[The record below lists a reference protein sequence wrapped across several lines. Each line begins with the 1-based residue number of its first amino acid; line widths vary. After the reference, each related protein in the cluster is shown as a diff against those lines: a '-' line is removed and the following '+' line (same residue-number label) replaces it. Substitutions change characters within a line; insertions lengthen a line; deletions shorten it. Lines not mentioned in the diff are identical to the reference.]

1 MPIRLSRREFVTKA
15 TIGALSIPFLLEGLK
30 SSLLAQTTAKPL
42 IWLTGQSSSASSMH
56 RFIVP
61 ELKQFLGS
69 HFTNHIATSQIDED
83 ANINGHILIV
93 EGEFSAEPEHPHYQ
107 ILKEL
112 SAKARAV
119 ILIGNEAS
127 YSSQHPEG
135 YLNIEREFLYPGEL
149 PFIRIPGEPAQYT
162 HLLTVLNHLILY
174 GLPELDEFRRPAIFF
189 DQALCDSCEF
199 RKDLDLGH
207 FSEIFGDQAGC
218 LFKLGCK
225 GQVTKNS
232 CSRLKINGSS
242 TWCVSVG
249 HPCVGCSN
257 PDYPEAQ
264 GLGLFGQVQGG
275 AGQANSSLITGI
287 QTLGIGA
294 AALTT
299 LGIITH
305 AASVKQNS
313 IPEILVSPEESQ
325 VDEEENKI

>member
-1 MPIRLSRREFVTKA
+1 MPISLSRREFVTKA

-30 SSLLAQTTAKPL
+30 SSLFAQTNVKPL
-42 IWLTGQSSSASSMH
+42 IWLTGQSSTSSSMH

-61 ELKQFLGS
+61 EMKKFLGNHFSS
-69 HFTNHIATSQIDED
+69 HVASSQIDENAD
-83 ANINGHILIV
+83 INGHILIV

-119 ILIGNEAS
+119 ILVGNEAS
-127 YSSQHPEG
+127 FSSQHPEG

-149 PFIRIPGEPAQYT
+149 PFIRIPGEPAQYN
-162 HLLTVLNHLILY
+162 HILTVLNHLILY
-174 GLPELDEFRRPAIFF
+174 GLPELDEFRRPAMFF
-189 DQALCDSCEF
+189 DHILCDSCEY
-199 RKDLDLGH
+199 RKDLDLGN
-207 FSEIFGDQAGC
+207 FSNYFGDQAGC

-225 GQVTKNS
+225 GKVTKNS
-232 CSRLKINGSS
+232 CSRLKINDTS
-242 TWCVSVG
+242 TWCVGAG

-264 GLGLFGQVQGG
+264 GLGLFGQIQGDS
-275 AGQANSSLITGI
+275 GQSNSSLITGL
-287 QTLGIGA
+287 QTVGIGA

-299 LGIITH
+299 AGIVTH

-313 IPEILVSPEESQ
+313 NPDFFSSLSESQ
-325 VDEEENKI
+325 EDEETSN

>member
-15 TIGALSIPFLLEGLK
+15 TLGALSIPFLLEGLK

-42 IWLTGQSSSASSMH
+42 IWLSGQSSSASSMH

-61 ELKQFLGS
+61 EMKNFLRL
-69 HFTNHIATSQIDED
+69 HFTNHIATSEIDED
-83 ANINGHILIV
+83 SNINGHILIV

-174 GLPELDEFRRPAIFF
+174 GLPELDEFRRPAMFF

-199 RKDLDLGH
+199 RKDLDLGN
-207 FSEIFGDQAGC
+207 FSKYFGDQAGC

-232 CSRLKINGSS
+232 CSRLKISGTS
-242 TWCVSVG
+242 TWCVGAG

-264 GLGLFGQVQGG
+264 GLGLFGQIQGG
-275 AGQANSSLITGI
+275 AGQSNSSLISGI
-287 QTLGIGA
+287 QGIGLGA

-299 LGIITH
+299 VGIVTH

-313 IPEILVSPEESQ
+313 TTEIHAPSEEISED
-325 VDEEENKI
+325 DE